1 MDFIVAWCVSVTW
14 RVKTNVCLS
23 PAPHRWHH
31 HYEGHQRGGGGAGR
45 ARLGSRPQ
53 NWRGR
58 AGTRAARAFRVY
70 RWVEKF
76 RRCAHTVLTL
86 DFFLNSYNS
95 SFLSLSVSQAP
106 SEVESQPSIS
116 PSCSSVSHPPFTP
129 FTCFFSLFWLFIC
142 QAGNVLHSQNCIIF
156 CAYNKTRLYWRLEC
170 VFILTGF
177 DGICRISGLHD
188 QQQLVAVG
196 TSSKSSLSTC
206 AEGQA
211 WREKLYKS
219 APRWHSHS

>member
-76 RRCAHTVLTL
+76 RRCAHTVQTW

-95 SFLSLSVSQAP
+95 SFLSVCLSGTIWSG
-106 SEVESQPSIS
+106 IS
-116 PSCSSVSHPPFTP
+116 AQHFPFM
-129 FTCFFSLFWLFIC
+129 FIC
-142 QAGNVLHSQNCIIF
+142 LSSPLYSFYMFLFPVLTLHLSGGECF
-156 CAYNKTRLYWRLEC
+156 TFSELYNFLCL
-170 VFILTGF
+170 
-177 DGICRISGLHD
+177 
-188 QQQLVAVG
+188 Q
-196 TSSKSSLSTC
+196 
-206 AEGQA
+206 
-211 WREKLYKS
+211 
-219 APRWHSHS
+219 